1 MLTFVLDHR
10 IYRQIVLDREIGKE
24 GACRELEQGRRGKG
38 GGKVTAEQEE
48 MMPYIYLQPHS
59 GSGNSTGSGASSP
72 GWVAW
77 RR

>member
-24 GACRELEQGRRGKG
+24 GACRDWSRGEG
-38 GGKVTAEQEE
+38 GEKVTAEQEE

-59 GSGNSTGSGASSP
+59 GSGNSTGSGASYP

>member
-38 GGKVTAEQEE
+38 GGE
-48 MMPYIYLQPHS
+48 
-59 GSGNSTGSGASSP
+59 GNGRA
-72 GWVAW
+72 
-77 RR
+77 RRDDAIHLSAAAQW